1 MTEPPDDA
9 TNSDAPSEPTEGDA
23 AGAAEP
29 GPGARRRMGKKSA
42 WTLGGIVAVAGLAV
56 VLSAAA
62 KLSLSDGSTS
72 VSEAAATSPASPSV
86 TDSVKQVPGAAPTPT
101 GKHPSGRAGVAPSV
115 VPGQTLVPET
125 PAMTLAPGTTGTSLT
140 PVKPAA
146 PNRPAV
152 AGKPARVMAPKPV
165 GAWPLND
172 DDPANTAR
180 DTAGPDPATGHNTAW
195 CTTGGGNC
203 ATFNGTSSAFTTP
216 GPILATGRGKSFT
229 VSAMVYMTA
238 LSPDNGFETIVSQD
252 GTYDSGFYL
261 QYSGADQRWAFA
273 RVASDTDQGP
283 AGYRA
288 LSTSAPALYT
298 WTHLVGVYD
307 ASDDQLR
314 LYVNDVRESTVT
326 DSAPFAATGPL
337 AIGRGQFN
345 GKPTDWFNG
354 AADQIKVYNRA
365 LTSAQVAK
373 IPLTG

>member
-9 TNSDAPSEPTEGDA
+9 TKSDALSEPAEGGA
-23 AGAAEP
+23 AGVAER
-29 GPGARRRMGKKSA
+29 GPGARRRMGRKSA
-42 WTLGGIVAVAGLAV
+42 WTLGGIIAVAGLAV

-72 VSEAAATSPASPSV
+72 ASEAAATSPASPSV
-86 TDSVKQVPGAAPTPT
+86 TDSAKQVPGVAPTPTPT
-101 GKHPSGRAGVAPSV
+101 GKHSPGRAGVAPSV

-125 PAMTLAPGTTGTSLT
+125 PAMTLAPGTPGTAVT

-146 PNRPAV
+146 PNQPAV
-152 AGKPARVMAPKPV
+152 PGKPARVVAPKPV

-172 DDPANTAR
+172 DDPASTAR

-195 CTTGGGNC
+195 CTTGDGNC

-216 GPILATGRGKSFT
+216 GPVLATGRGKSFT

-238 LSPDNGFETIVSQD
+238 LSPDNGSETIVSQD

-261 QYSGADQRWAFA
+261 QYSGADHRWAFA
-273 RVASDTDQGP
+273 RVVSDTDQGP
-283 AGYRA
+283 AGIRA
-288 LSTSAPALYT
+288 LSTSGPTLYT

-314 LYVNDVRESTVT
+314 LYVNDVLEGTVT

-337 AIGRGQFN
+337 AIGRAQFDGQ
-345 GKPTDWFNG
+345 PTDWYNG

-373 IPLTG
+373 IPL